1 MSNIYFKKIDVGP
14 IFVFH
19 TQNSSMYEEMLSFGW
34 TSRKKYFPIFTL
46 AKQQCSSRLY
56 TPSFCHTF
64 SYFLNF
70 WHIFSGFWPTFWS
83 FGHTS
88 STFTHIL
95 KFSHTFSYFLMPCQ
109 FLHTFSCFLSILHTF
124 LKFYTFS
131 QHSDTK
137 MKAIYVNRAYNTI
150 WLKNFGYLSGTHVKL
165 PNAFV

>member
-1 MSNIYFKKIDVGP
+1 MFKCWLDIRICFLFSNTKFWKYYLKLFDFQILGQIPANIIKYYLI
-14 IFVFH
+14 IFVFDS
-19 TQNSSMYEEMLSFGW
+19 N
-34 TSRKKYFPIFTL
+34 
-46 AKQQCSSRLY
+46 RLY

-95 KFSHTFSYFLMPCQ
+95 KFSHNFSYFLMPCQ

-131 QHSDTK
+131 QHSDTN

-150 WLKNFGYLSGTHVKL
+150 WLKIFGYLSGTLLKL
-165 PNAFV
+165 LNAFV